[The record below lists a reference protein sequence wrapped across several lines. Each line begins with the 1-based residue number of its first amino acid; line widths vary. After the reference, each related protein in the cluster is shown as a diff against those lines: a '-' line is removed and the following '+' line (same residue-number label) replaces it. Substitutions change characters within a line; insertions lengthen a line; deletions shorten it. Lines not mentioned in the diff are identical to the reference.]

1 MIQDVIAGQK
11 AELERKLKESYLSRE
26 TILKGFETDLINVV
40 IGPRRSGKSFFSMH
54 TTRSGRGVGYVNFD
68 EERLLKV
75 DNFDEIISAVKA
87 VYADPHILFFDEIQN
102 VDQWE
107 IIANRLYREGF
118 KLILT
123 GSNSHLLSSDL
134 ATHLTGRHYATALF
148 PFSFREVL
156 SLFPQSVTAIERQQR
171 CLDYVMKGGFPE
183 LWVKNYDPSD
193 YLSTLFDSII
203 LKDIVKR
210 YKVRFPNALI
220 DLAQIM
226 ITNITGEFSTTS
238 IQKLANFNSIHT
250 VEKYISYLE
259 EAFLVFS
266 VPRFSYKITTQKSA
280 GKKIYCYD
288 TGYYQ
293 AKAFSFSKNIGK
305 LFENAV
311 AIELKKQEMA
321 GNIRLFYYKS
331 QKQEEVD
338 FVVQENRQIAKLIQV
353 CYAVSEPKVMDREIR
368 SLLKAS
374 AELKCD
380 RLLVITNNLER
391 TEKHS
396 WFGFTGE
403 IEFIPLWKW
412 FLTSQTL

>member
-1 MIQDVIAGQK
+1 MIQDIISGQK
-11 AELERKLKESYLSRE
+11 AELERKLKESYIPRE
-26 TILKGFETDLINVV
+26 TSMKGFESDLINVV
-40 IGPRRSGKSFFSMH
+40 IGPRRAGKSFFSMH
-54 TTRSGRGVGYVNFD
+54 TTGLVPGIGYVNFD

-75 DNFDEIISAVKA
+75 ENFDEIISAVKA
-87 VYADPHILFFDEIQN
+87 VYSDPHIFFFDEIQN
-102 VDQWE
+102 VNQWE
-107 IIANRLYREGF
+107 IIANRLHREGF

-148 PFSFREVL
+148 PFSFREVMK
-156 SLFPQSVTAIERQQR
+156 LFPQSVTTIERQQR
-171 CLDYVMKGGFPE
+171 CFEYVIKGGFPE
-183 LWVKNYDPSD
+183 LWVKNYDTVE
-193 YLSTLFDSII
+193 YLTTLFDSII

-220 DLAQIM
+220 DLAQIL
-226 ITNITGEFSTTS
+226 ITNITGEFSNTS

-250 VEKYISYLE
+250 VEKYIGYLE
-259 EAFLVFS
+259 EAFLIFS
-266 VPRFSYKITTQKSA
+266 LPRFSYKIKEQKSA
-280 GKKIYCYD
+280 GKKIYCFD
-288 TGYYQ
+288 NGYYQ

-311 AIELKKQEMA
+311 AIELKREEMA
-321 GNIRLFYYKS
+321 KNTGLFYYKN

-338 FVVQENRQIAKLIQV
+338 FVVQENRQITKLIQV
-353 CYAVSEPKVMDREIR
+353 CYAISEPKVKEREIR

-380 RLLVITNNLER
+380 RLLVITNDYEQ

-396 WFGFTGE
+396 WFGFEGE

-412 FLTSQTL
+412 FLTLPS